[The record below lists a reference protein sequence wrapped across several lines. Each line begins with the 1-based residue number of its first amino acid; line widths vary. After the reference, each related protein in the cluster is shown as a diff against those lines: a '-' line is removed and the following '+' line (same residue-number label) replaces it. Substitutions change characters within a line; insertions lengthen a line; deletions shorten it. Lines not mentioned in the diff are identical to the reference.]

1 MEKVFDIEGMMCNG
15 CEKRV
20 NNAVTSLDG
29 VSECKAS
36 AQDNNATVVFDSSKV
51 SEDQIK
57 EAIEEIGYDV
67 K

>member
-1 MEKVFDIEGMMCNG
+1 MEKVFGIEGMMCSG

-29 VSECKAS
+29 VSECKAC

>member
-1 MEKVFDIEGMMCNG
+1 MEKVFMVEGMMCGN

-20 NNAVTSLDG
+20 NIAVSALEG

-36 AQDNNATVVFDSSKV
+36 AQENNARVVFDSSKI

>member
-1 MEKVFDIEGMMCNG
+1 MEKVFMIEGMMCSN

-20 NNAVTSLDG
+20 NNAVTALDG

-36 AQDNNATVVFDSSKV
+36 ASENHATVVFDSSKV

>member
-1 MEKVFDIEGMMCNG
+1 MVEGMMCGN

-20 NNAVTSLDG
+20 NNAVTALDG

-36 AQDNNATVVFDSSKV
+36 ASENHATVVFDSSKV

>member
-1 MEKVFDIEGMMCNG
+1 MEKVFMVEDMMCGN

-20 NNAVTSLDG
+20 NNAVTALDG
-29 VSECKAS
+29 VSECKAN
-36 AQDNNATVVFDSSKV
+36 AQENNATVIFDSSKV